1 MLEED
6 GSDDDVQCLEDE
18 PSSFHRALDRTLVIT
33 QALFFAKTNYA
44 QPYLVLTTT
53 LRNGAEDC
61 DCAA

>member
-44 QPYLVLTTT
+44 QPYLVLTQSHKG
-53 LRNGAEDC
+53 RIHFC
-61 DCAA
+61 